1 MWWENVKMKNRSL
14 SLDLLASERF
24 DVSMSEN
31 QQEKKKAPRPAWSY
45 FFSIIPSMILII
57 GTFPVIFIFY
67 LLQRYLNFFWFSN
80 IWYYFLFPFVL
91 FIGAVLLFISE
102 LYITGGIVKLFH
114 IMYQPGTHEYSF
126 RNKNT
131 VKWTLICVLY
141 TPFRK
146 LLEIFPL
153 GRIKQTYLRLLG
165 MKIGKNSL
173 VGGVIKDPCLTEFGD
188 NVTMGE
194 YAIIYAHIHNMQF
207 ETIFMDRIRIGN
219 NSVIGAGAIIMPG
232 AIVED
237 DVVVAAGALVTKGQR
252 LEKGKIYGGVPA
264 KEIIKKDKIVSN
276 E

>member
-1 MWWENVKMKNRSL
+1 
-14 SLDLLASERF
+14 
-24 DVSMSEN
+24 
-31 QQEKKKAPRPAWSY
+31 
-45 FFSIIPSMILII
+45 
-57 GTFPVIFIFY
+57 
-67 LLQRYLNFFWFSN
+67 
-80 IWYYFLFPFVL
+80 
-91 FIGAVLLFISE
+91 
-102 LYITGGIVKLFH
+102 
-114 IMYQPGTHEYSF
+114 MYQPGTHEYTF

-165 MKIGKNSL
+165 MKIGENSL

-194 YAIIYAHIHNMQF
+194 YAIIYAHIHNMQY

-219 NSVIGAGAIIMPG
+219 NCVIGAGAIIMPG
-232 AIVED
+232 AILED

-252 LEKGKIYGGVPA
+252 LVKGKIYGGVPA
-264 KEIIKKDKIVSN
+264 KEIIKKEKIVSN
-276 E
+276 EEQTKK